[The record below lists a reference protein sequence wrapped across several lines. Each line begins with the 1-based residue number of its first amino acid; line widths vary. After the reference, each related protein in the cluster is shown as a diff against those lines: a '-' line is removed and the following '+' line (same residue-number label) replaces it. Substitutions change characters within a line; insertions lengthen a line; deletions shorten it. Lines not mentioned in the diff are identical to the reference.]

1 MLNVINNS
9 LFINYIVYTHKNG
22 LVTVSNK
29 FTWQTRY
36 GKLWLA
42 HCRIVELSQAQ
53 LKKNQNKTTDRLK
66 LPNVLCIP
74 IKFIV

>member
-36 GKLWLA
+36 GKL
-42 HCRIVELSQAQ
+42 
-53 LKKNQNKTTDRLK
+53 
-66 LPNVLCIP
+66 
-74 IKFIV
+74 